1 MLQQDNTSSI
11 QLEVN
16 GKKSSTKQIRHINI
30 RYFYVTDKVKSGDVV
45 IVYHPTKEMVSDY
58 LTKPL
63 NGTPFKF
70 HCNTIMG
77 LTEENNTY
85 YKTQYENS

>member
-1 MLQQDNTSSI
+1 M
-11 QLEVN
+11 
-16 GKKSSTKQIRHINI
+16 
-30 RYFYVTDKVKSGDVV
+30 TDKVKSGDVV

-63 NGTPFKF
+63 NDTPFKS

-77 LTEENNTY
+77 LTEESNTY
-85 YKTQYENS
+85 YKIQYENAKDVYQKRIGV

>member
-1 MLQQDNTSSI
+1 M
-11 QLEVN
+11 N
-16 GKKSSTKQIRHINI
+16 GKRSSTKQTGHFNI

-63 NGTPFKF
+63 NGTPFKS

-77 LTEENNTY
+77 LTKESNTY
-85 YKTQYENS
+85 YKMQYENAKDAYWKHIGV